1 MRIRRNNKILFINLL
16 VWVLFLLPTLKLDLF
31 KENYS
36 TLSLHT
42 KGYLFLLFLGILT
55 GSLMG
60 YETYKISG
68 RKNGVLLFLCMVLG
82 TCIPHEVTY
91 HLRGNLHLLFAY
103 IGGFVLI
110 ALTYVNLYKRNDI
123 RRISLF
129 HFVLLFCFLIYM
141 RHMMVNTLIEVVL
154 MSICLY
160 LNYVSFQ
167 QNFNR

>member
-16 VWVLFLLPTLKLDLF
+16 VWVLFLLPTLKLDLL

-60 YETYKISG
+60 YETYKISSK
-68 RKNGVLLFLCMVLG
+68 KNGIYLFLCMVLG
-82 TCIPHEVTY
+82 TCIPHEVPY